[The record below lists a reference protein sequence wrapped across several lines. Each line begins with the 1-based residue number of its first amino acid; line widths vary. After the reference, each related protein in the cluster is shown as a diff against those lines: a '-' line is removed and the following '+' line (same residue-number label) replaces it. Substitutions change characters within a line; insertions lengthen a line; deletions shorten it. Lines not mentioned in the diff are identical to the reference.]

1 MAPTRLAHGPAAPA
15 GHMYDAPADAVERD
29 LTGDIHL
36 LSLSELAGAEVS
48 AIPSDASVWDGT
60 GSMSALPEMDC
71 L

>member
-1 MAPTRLAHGPAAPA
+1 
-15 GHMYDAPADAVERD
+15 MYDAPADAVERD